1 MKKYYLTSFRII
13 PMKCAGRDR
22 AFDRAVVIALKDK
35 ERMLSI
41 LDTIP
46 RKDLIKSHTHENGR
60 AYFILKIKKQELLMI
75 KLAIETKSVSKI
87 KRAKTTYGSS
97 IF

>member
-1 MKKYYLTSFRII
+1 MNTDT
-13 PMKCAGRDR
+13 RDR

-35 ERMLSI
+35 DRMLSI
-41 LDTIP
+41 LETIP
-46 RKDLIKSHTHENGR
+46 REDLVKSHSHENGK
-60 AYFILKIKKQELLMI
+60 AYFVLKIKKQELLMI

-87 KRAKTTYGSS
+87 KRRKKTYKSS

>member
-1 MKKYYLTSFRII
+1 MNTET
-13 PMKCAGRDR
+13 RDR

-35 ERMLSI
+35 DRMLSI

-46 RKDLIKSHTHENGR
+46 RPDLVKSHTHENGR
-60 AYFILKIKKQELLMI
+60 AYFVLKIKKQELLMI
-75 KLAIETKSVSKI
+75 KLAIETKSVSKLK
-87 KRAKTTYGSS
+87 KRKKTYRQS

>member
-1 MKKYYLTSFRII
+1 MYKT
-13 PMKCAGRDR
+13 MNTETRDR

-35 ERMLSI
+35 DRMLSI
-41 LDTIP
+41 LETIP
-46 RKDLIKSHTHENGR
+46 REDLVKSHTHENGK

-87 KRAKTTYGSS
+87 KRRKKTYKSS

>member
-1 MKKYYLTSFRII
+1 MHIT
-13 PMKCAGRDR
+13 MNTETRDR

-35 ERMLSI
+35 DRMLSI
-41 LDTIP
+41 LETIP
-46 RKDLIKSHTHENGR
+46 REDLVKSHTHENGK

-87 KRAKTTYGSS
+87 KRRKKTYKSS